1 MGFSHGVLKTLRC
14 SLTWWLRFWHP
25 FFTHGECVTCCIPV
39 LALVCHSMMLGIQR
53 QAPKRGNQGQAV
65 LTFLGF
71 VASMES
77 HTEVQHILFIAS
89 ESLIRGKFE
98 SVEWQGICRY
108 VLNLACTYVS
118 FLWWST
124 CADLSLMNGFHPT
137 SCAVGTIWAWWLWEA
152 YPEIGP

>member
-1 MGFSHGVLKTLRC
+1 MGFSHGVLKALCC

-65 LTFLGF
+65 LPFLGF

-77 HTEVQHILFIAS
+77 HIEPTHSVHYKWVTNRREIWVDGMARNLQVCF
-89 ESLIRGKFE
+89 KF
-98 SVEWQGICRY
+98 S
-108 VLNLACTYVS
+108 THMS
-118 FLWWST
+118 FLWCSST
-124 CADLSLMNGFHPT
+124 YTDLSLMNGFHPT
-137 SCAVGTIWAWWLWEA
+137 SRAVGTIWAWWLWEA